1 MMPWRVRPLP
11 ALVALL
17 VAIMGTAATA
27 WHPPLPYD
35 NVAGVTTD
43 TPARQRGAVGPGRG
57 RGRGAQPRVRKAL
70 LAWADT
76 RNGIAQHAFTS
87 HALSVIEQLGYDSGL
102 WDTYIRTDSHI
113 IYEQARKTDGT
124 PASGGPSLANV
135 DGIFFLGHRDVP
147 IDDEQKAELLAFVRR
162 GGGFVA
168 AHTGLTAFESWPEF
182 GGMIGAQYGG
192 HLYTGPGRIINEQP
206 GHPIVRH
213 WGPAF
218 DYSDEFYRPKG
229 LSREDVDVLL
239 RFSGGSAPDSGLA
252 ADGDFP
258 LVWTKRYGNGRVVY
272 SSLSHDTAAWDI
284 RNLRLMM
291 FEAVKWSLGLTEAPV
306 EPHAMRAPEAA
317 APAR

>member
-1 MMPWRVRPLP
+1 M
-11 ALVALL
+11 
-17 VAIMGTAATA
+17 
-27 WHPPLPYD
+27 
-35 NVAGVTTD
+35 
-43 TPARQRGAVGPGRG
+43 
-57 RGRGAQPRVRKAL
+57 
-70 LAWADT
+70 
-76 RNGIAQHAFTS
+76 
-87 HALSVIEQLGYDSGL
+87 
-102 WDTYIRTDSHI
+102 
-113 IYEQARKTDGT
+113 
-124 PASGGPSLANV
+124 
-135 DGIFFLGHRDVP
+135 P

-218 DYSDEFYRPKG
+218 DYTDEFYRPKG